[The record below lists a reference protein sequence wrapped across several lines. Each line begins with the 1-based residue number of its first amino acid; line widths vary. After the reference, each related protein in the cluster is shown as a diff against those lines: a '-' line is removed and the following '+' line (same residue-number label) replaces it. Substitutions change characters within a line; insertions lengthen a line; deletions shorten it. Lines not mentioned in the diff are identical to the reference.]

1 MNVLIVDDELLAR
14 GRLKRLLSEIDGYT
28 LVAEAADVNTAKQ
41 VIQKQQVDIVL
52 LDIQMPGQNGL
63 TFAADLRM
71 LALPPAVILVTA
83 HPEHALDAY
92 SVSPVDYLLKPVD
105 TEGLKQALSKAG
117 VHTKAHQKGVAS
129 QMLSY
134 QIGGVIRQVDV
145 SKVYYFSAEDKYVKA
160 VFAGGTAL
168 LEGSLQQLERKYAGK
183 LERIHR
189 NTLINWHYFDCL
201 IQQPDGKYY
210 VRLKGC
216 NADLDASRRE
226 AARIKHLILSR

>member
-1 MNVLIVDDELLAR
+1 MNVLIVDDEMLAR
-14 GRLKRLLSEIDGYT
+14 SRLRRLLSSIDGYT
-28 LVAEAADVNTAKQ
+28 LIAEAADANQAMKAVRQ
-41 VIQKQQVDIVL
+41 QQVDIVL

-63 TFAADLRM
+63 RLAADLR
-71 LALPPAVILVTA
+71 ALSPPPAVILVTA

-105 TEGLKQALSKAG
+105 TEKLRLALSKAG
-117 VHTKAHQKGVAS
+117 VHTKAHQKGLVA
-129 QMLSY
+129 QKLSY
-134 QIGGVIRQVDV
+134 QIGGVTRQVDV

-168 LEGSLQQLERKYAGK
+168 LETSLRQLERKYAGK

-189 NTLINWHYFDCL
+189 NTLINWQYFDCF

-210 VRLKGC
+210 VRLKDC
-216 NADLDASRRE
+216 NTDLDVSRRE
-226 AARIKHLILSR
+226 ASRIKHLILPR